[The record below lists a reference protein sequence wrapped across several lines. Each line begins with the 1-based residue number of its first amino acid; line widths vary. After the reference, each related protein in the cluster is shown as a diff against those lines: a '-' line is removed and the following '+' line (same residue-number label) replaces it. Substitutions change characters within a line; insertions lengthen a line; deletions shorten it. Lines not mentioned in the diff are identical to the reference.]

1 MAQFVRAIV
10 GLDVVRE
17 ICETRPLMRL
27 IQLQAGLPAD
37 GELSRRLVA
46 LEIAAKFHV
55 GLILRFRA
63 LFCIKVDIAKVFM
76 ASDLVSQIE
85 ALPNV
90 FGLLLNRLAEGHAL
104 FVARIILRH
113 VKALDE
119 LLLVA
124 LQALSSRGTK

>member
-1 MAQFVRAIV
+1 MK
-10 GLDVVRE
+10 
-17 ICETRPLMRL
+17 L
-27 IQLQAGLPAD
+27 IYLQAGLPAD
-37 GELSRRLVA
+37 GKLGGRLVA
-46 LEIAAKFHV
+46 LDIAVKFRV
-55 GLILRFRA
+55 ELMLRFRA
-63 LFCIKVDIAKVFM
+63 LFCIKVDVAKVFM